1 MQGVAV
7 TWDSRCSCFTV
18 VTHIIITCVFL
29 SLSVYCTD
37 TELILLPVC
46 LTFLF
51 STTLYQILILL
62 SWSPQVIWI
71 FLLHFLLKIWLCTCP
86 WKSHSRA
93 IPTHT
98 HTAMASE
105 ESKHKGWSRVIHNYM
120 GFIETAFHQ
129 LHWQRG
135 KGGMSPRVTSLGLSE
150 FQFFVW
156 KPQRII
162 STAKN

>member
-37 TELILLPVC
+37 TELNLLPVC

-86 WKSHSRA
+86 WKIFYFIKPSQRK
-93 IPTHT
+93 ICGKR
-98 HTAMASE
+98 SE
-105 ESKHKGWSRVIHNYM
+105 KDDKD
-120 GFIETAFHQ
+120 
-129 LHWQRG
+129 G
-135 KGGMSPRVTSLGLSE
+135 KLPGST
-150 FQFFVW
+150 FKW
-156 KPQRII
+156 KTVVKEAREEI
-162 STAKN
+162 KY

>member
-86 WKSHSRA
+86 WKIFYFIKPSQRK
-93 IPTHT
+93 ICGKR
-98 HTAMASE
+98 SE
-105 ESKHKGWSRVIHNYM
+105 KDDKD
-120 GFIETAFHQ
+120 
-129 LHWQRG
+129 G
-135 KGGMSPRVTSLGLSE
+135 KLPGST
-150 FQFFVW
+150 FKW
-156 KPQRII
+156 KTVVKEAREEM
-162 STAKN
+162 KY

>member
-46 LTFLF
+46 LTCLF
-51 STTLYQILILL
+51 SNTLYQILILL

-86 WKSHSRA
+86 WKIFYFIKPSQRK
-93 IPTHT
+93 ICGKR
-98 HTAMASE
+98 SE
-105 ESKHKGWSRVIHNYM
+105 KDDKD
-120 GFIETAFHQ
+120 
-129 LHWQRG
+129 G
-135 KGGMSPRVTSLGLSE
+135 KLPGST
-150 FQFFVW
+150 FKW
-156 KPQRII
+156 KTVVKEAREEM
-162 STAKN
+162 KY

>member
-7 TWDSRCSCFTV
+7 TWDSRCSCLTV

-86 WKSHSRA
+86 WKIFYFIKPSQRK
-93 IPTHT
+93 ICGKR
-98 HTAMASE
+98 SE
-105 ESKHKGWSRVIHNYM
+105 KDDKD
-120 GFIETAFHQ
+120 
-129 LHWQRG
+129 G
-135 KGGMSPRVTSLGLSE
+135 KLPGST
-150 FQFFVW
+150 FKW
-156 KPQRII
+156 KTVVKEAREEI
-162 STAKN
+162 KY

>member
-86 WKSHSRA
+86 WKIFYFIKPSQRK
-93 IPTHT
+93 ICGKI
-98 HTAMASE
+98 SE
-105 ESKHKGWSRVIHNYM
+105 KDDKD
-120 GFIETAFHQ
+120 
-129 LHWQRG
+129 G
-135 KGGMSPRVTSLGLSE
+135 KLPGST
-150 FQFFVW
+150 FKW
-156 KPQRII
+156 KTVVKEAREEI
-162 STAKN
+162 KY